1 MLPRRISRSSL
12 ARAQRRKRK
21 LLLHFKKKGRLQ
33 MKFTAFV
40 FALVLLTAGMVT
52 ASGQWGLAQEA
63 AATPEKYSPAELM
76 AMEKKLEQK
85 KDASGLASET
95 LKKYST
101 DYTMLAFRSQ
111 SGKAE
116 LHEKFAD
123 FFVVV
128 DGNATLVSGGHILN
142 GAPSA
147 PGEVRG
153 DSVQDGKEMKLKKGD
168 IVHIPAN
175 IPHQLVLA
183 KGDTFQYFIIKVQE
197 VN

>member
-1 MLPRRISRSSL
+1 
-12 ARAQRRKRK
+12 
-21 LLLHFKKKGRLQ
+21 
-33 MKFTAFV
+33 MKFTAF
-40 FALVLLTAGMVT
+40 VLLTAGMVA
-52 ASGQWGLAQEA
+52 ASGQWALAQETA
-63 AATPEKYSPAELM
+63 AAPDKYSPAELM
-76 AMEKKLEQK
+76 AMEKTLEQK
-85 KDASGLASET
+85 KDAAGLATET

-101 DYTMLAFRSQ
+101 DYSMLAFRSQ

-123 FFVVV
+123 FYVVV

-153 DSVQDGKEMKLKKGD
+153 DSVQDGQEMKLKKGD

>member
-1 MLPRRISRSSL
+1 M
-12 ARAQRRKRK
+12 KRTSV
-21 LLLHFKKKGRLQ
+21 LLLTIGL
-33 MKFTAFV
+33 MTSLGA
-40 FALVLLTAGMVT
+40 
-52 ASGQWGLAQEA
+52 LAQDA
-63 AATPEKYSPAELM
+63 APTPDRYSPAELM
-76 AMEKKLEQK
+76 AMEQKLAQK
-85 KDASGLASET
+85 KDASGTATET

-101 DYTMLAFRSQ
+101 DYSMLAFRSQ

-123 FFVVV
+123 FYVVV
-128 DGNATLVSGGHILN
+128 DGSATLVSGGTILN

-153 DSVQDGKEMKLKKGD
+153 DSVQGGKEMKLKKGD

>member
-1 MLPRRISRSSL
+1 M
-12 ARAQRRKRK
+12 
-21 LLLHFKKKGRLQ
+21 RL
-33 MKFTAFV
+33 TAF
-40 FALVLLTAGMVT
+40 VLLTAGMVT
-52 ASGQWGLAQEA
+52 ASGQWALAQEA
-63 AATPEKYSPAELM
+63 TPDRYSPAELM
-76 AMEKKLEQK
+76 AMEKTLEQK
-85 KDASGLASET
+85 KDASGLATET

-101 DYTMLAFRSQ
+101 DYSMLAFRSQ

-123 FFVVV
+123 FYVVV

-142 GAPSA
+142 GATSA

-197 VN
+197 IQ

>member
-1 MLPRRISRSSL
+1 MRRTS
-12 ARAQRRKRK
+12 
-21 LLLHFKKKGRLQ
+21 
-33 MKFTAFV
+33 V
-40 FALVLLTAGMVT
+40 VLLAACFITSLGA
-52 ASGQWGLAQEA
+52 LAQDA
-63 AATPEKYSPAELM
+63 APAPDRYSPAELM
-76 AMEKKLEQK
+76 AMEKTLEQK
-85 KDASGLASET
+85 KDATGLATET

-101 DYTMLAFRSQ
+101 DYSMLAFRSQ

-123 FFVVV
+123 FYVVV
-128 DGNATLVSGGHILN
+128 DGHATLVSGGTMVK

-153 DSVQDGKEMKLKKGD
+153 DSIEGGKEMKLAKGD

>member
-1 MLPRRISRSSL
+1 
-12 ARAQRRKRK
+12 
-21 LLLHFKKKGRLQ
+21 

-40 FALVLLTAGMVT
+40 FALVLLTAGTVT
-52 ASGQWGLAQEA
+52 ASGQWALAQEA
-63 AATPEKYSPAELM
+63 TATADKYSPAELM
-76 AMEKKLEQK
+76 AMEKTLEQK
-85 KDASGLASET
+85 KDAAGLASET

-101 DYTMLAFRSQ
+101 DYSMLAFRSQ

-128 DGNATLVSGGHILN
+128 DGNATLISGGHILN
-142 GAPSA
+142 GATTA

-168 IVHIPAN
+168 IVHIPPN
-175 IPHQLVLA
+175 TPHQLVLA